1 MKRNFNYLKI
11 WLSFFILFIFS
22 GCASK
27 TLNYEPKEVKSDYN
41 ATWQYS
47 FNIAELD
54 ELIQKTLKNNEN
66 LNTAVLNLNIALRQ
80 AGLNKA
86 DLFPTPSASL
96 SASSSRDISYH
107 DKSKRSFSSGFGLS
121 WELDLWGRVYN
132 AYESANFNAK
142 KSLLNL
148 QDIQISII
156 NSVIS
161 EYFNILYLNER
172 KQNLIK
178 NLTNMQALDKIVR
191 QKFNLGRAELL
202 ELAQSNANLLSA
214 QNSLKST
221 ERELENAYEA
231 LANLTRTE
239 LIPQGYISDITRP
252 SLDFGI
258 EVVGDENFSFS
269 KPQELKIAWIERIL
283 TRPDVNAKLASLNA
297 GLYDYK
303 IAQKNFLP
311 KITLN
316 GGLNDSDKNFNDAFG
331 FNLLS
336 GALNISLPFLDY
348 ARLKKNLKI
357 SQDQFEI
364 LRLAYKQ
371 SLNNALNEAIK
382 YAAFY
387 QIDTQNLKN
396 QEKIVSQREQIVEIY
411 NLKYNQGAVSL
422 KDLLEAQ
429 NALISAQNTLASQK
443 YELINDEIN
452 FYKAI
457 AR

>member
-11 WLSFFILFIFS
+11 WLSFFVLFIFS

-96 SASSSRDISYH
+96 SASSSRNISYH

-221 ERELENAYEA
+221 NKELENAYEA

-269 KPQELKIAWIERIL
+269 KPQEL
-283 TRPDVNAKLASLNA
+283 NA
-297 GLYDYK
+297 GFYDYK

>member
-1 MKRNFNYLKI
+1 MKKNFITIYAGI
-11 WLSFFILFIFS
+11 FILLVFN

-27 TLNYEPKEVKSDYN
+27 ALNYEPKEIKSDYN
-41 ATWQYS
+41 ATWQYN

-54 ELIQKTLKNNEN
+54 ELIAKTLENNEN
-66 LNTAVLNLNIALRQ
+66 LNTAALNLNIALRQ
-80 AGLNKA
+80 AGLQKA
-86 DLFPTPSASL
+86 DLFPTPNASL
-96 SASSSRDISYH
+96 GASISRDISQH

-121 WELDLWGRVYN
+121 WEIDLWGRVYN
-132 AYESANFNAK
+132 AYESSNFNALA
-142 KSLLNL
+142 SLLNL
-148 QDIQISII
+148 QDIQITIV
-156 NSVIS
+156 NSVIR

-172 KQNLIK
+172 ERNLVK
-178 NLTNMQALDKIVR
+178 NLQNMRALDKIVR

-202 ELAQSNANLLSA
+202 ELAQSDANLLSA
-214 QNSLKST
+214 QSSLEST
-221 ERELENAYEA
+221 KRELQSAYEA
-231 LANLTRTE
+231 LANLTRTKI
-239 LIPQGYISDITRP
+239 IPKGYISDISRP
-252 SLDFGI
+252 KLDFGI
-258 EVVGDENFSFS
+258 DTTNFSLA
-269 KPQELKIAWIERIL
+269 QELKIAWLDRIL
-283 TRPDVNAKLASLNA
+283 MRPDVSVNLAKLNA
-297 GLYDYK
+297 GFYNYK

-316 GGLNDSDKNFNDAFG
+316 GGLNDSDENFNDAFG

-357 SQDQFEI
+357 SEYQFEI
-364 LRLAYKQ
+364 LRLAYEQ
-371 SLNNALNEAIK
+371 SLNNAINEAIK

-387 QIDTQNLKN
+387 QIDSNNLKN
-396 QEKIVSQREQIVEIY
+396 QQKIVSQREQIVEIY
-411 NLKYNQGAVSL
+411 NTKYEQGAVSL

-429 NALISAQNTLASQK
+429 NSLISAQNTLANQK